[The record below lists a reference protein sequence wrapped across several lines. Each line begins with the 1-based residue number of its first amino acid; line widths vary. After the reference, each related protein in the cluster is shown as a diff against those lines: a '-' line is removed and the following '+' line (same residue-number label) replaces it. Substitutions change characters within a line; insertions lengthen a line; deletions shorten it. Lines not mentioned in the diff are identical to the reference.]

1 MANTIFGVGE
11 LLWIESPE
19 GWSSII
25 FIDTPFESGS
35 SSIYYSQ
42 IAHVEDFGSGLEVYL
57 GFESGYMPMN
67 KITRKVTDADLNA
80 LLELISRTDYEFAN
94 TISNWVVN
102 VSNDNVVL
110 EVEKERI
117 AKLVKLFLAKP

>member
-25 FIDTPFESGS
+25 FIDTPFESDS

-80 LLELISRTDYEFAN
+80 LLELISRTDFEFAN

-102 VSNDNVVL
+102 ISNDNVVL